1 MGQGM
6 EEDFG
11 DQILKKKGIFMK
23 DNIKT
28 IKKVDKENI
37 LGKMVQFILEHLKMI

>member
-1 MGQGM
+1 M

-11 DQILKKKGIFMK
+11 DQILKKGEIFTK
-23 DNIKT
+23 DNIKM
-28 IKKVDKENI
+28 IKKVVKENI